1 MNCQLTLN
9 VENSEVDFSHNF
21 NCLEKDILG
30 TDISS
35 SVECNMPVTL
45 GVYRRDKLIGAAI
58 ETTRGR

>member
-1 MNCQLTLN
+1 M
-9 VENSEVDFSHNF
+9 ENSEVDFSCNF